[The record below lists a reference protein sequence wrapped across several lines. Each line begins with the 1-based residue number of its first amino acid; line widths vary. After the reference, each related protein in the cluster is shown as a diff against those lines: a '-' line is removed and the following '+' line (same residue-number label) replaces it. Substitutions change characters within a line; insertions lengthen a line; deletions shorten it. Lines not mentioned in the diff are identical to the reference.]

1 MRLFFDVANPG
12 TRAVSSLPIRML
24 QPHAG
29 PNYGMHFPL
38 KPGIEVMVGFVE
50 GDPDRPVIV
59 GAAPNPITRS
69 PVTQNNAITNRI
81 ETASGVYLEIR
92 DI

>member
-1 MRLFFDVANPG
+1 VRLFWDIMP
-12 TRAVSSLPIRML
+12 RERRPLSSLPIRML

-29 PNYGMHFPL
+29 PHYGMHFPL
-38 KPGIEVMVGFVE
+38 KPGVEVMVGFVE

-59 GAAPNPITRS
+59 GAVPNPITPS
-69 PVTQNNAITNRI
+69 PVTQANAIMNRI
-81 ETASGVYLEIR
+81 ETTSGVFLEIR